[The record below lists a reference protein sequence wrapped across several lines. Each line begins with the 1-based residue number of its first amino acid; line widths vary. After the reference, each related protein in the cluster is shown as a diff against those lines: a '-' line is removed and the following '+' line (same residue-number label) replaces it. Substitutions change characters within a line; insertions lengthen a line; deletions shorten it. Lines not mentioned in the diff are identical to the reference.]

1 MSDNN
6 LTGSRFDDFLEEE
19 GIYEEVTAR
28 AHKRLFALQVAD
40 AMKAKQITK
49 QTLATTLSTSRS
61 QVARILDP
69 NNTSTSVASLE
80 KVAKAVGGELK
91 ISLAI

>member
-40 AMKAKQITK
+40 NFAYF
-49 QTLATTLSTSRS
+49 
-61 QVARILDP
+61 V
-69 NNTSTSVASLE
+69 NVYF
-80 KVAKAVGGELK
+80 
-91 ISLAI
+91 